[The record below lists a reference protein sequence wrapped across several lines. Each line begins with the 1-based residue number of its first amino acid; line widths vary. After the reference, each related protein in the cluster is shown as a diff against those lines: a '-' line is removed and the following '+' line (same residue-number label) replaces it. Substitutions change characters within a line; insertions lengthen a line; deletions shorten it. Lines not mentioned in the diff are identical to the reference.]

1 MLKLVVLVSGGGTNL
16 QAIIDGIADG
26 SIPNTEIKA
35 VISNNKNAYALQRA
49 KDHNIAAACVSPK
62 DFADRAAFNQA
73 LLEKIKSYEPDLIV
87 LAGCLVVIPEIMVD
101 AYPNKIINIHPSLI
115 PAFCGTGYYG
125 LKVHEGVLKR
135 GVKVT
140 GATVHFV
147 DKGTDTGPI
156 IIQKAVELGVFSVV
170 PVETRRCVV
179 KLDEKKASKKTA
191 RWQQIAE
198 SAAKQSKR
206 MLVPEVR
213 SVMTFKEALVY
224 AKELDVLLIP
234 YELAK
239 GMKET
244 KELIRSIEPGKSIG
258 VFIGPEGGFEEQEV
272 ADAMEAGAKP
282 ITLGHRILRTET
294 AGLAVLSVL
303 MFQLE
308 DE

>member
-73 LLEKIKSYEPDLIV
+73 LLEKIQSCEPDLIV

-125 LKVHEGVLKR
+125 LKVHEGGLKR

-156 IIQKAVELGVFSVV
+156 IIQKAVEVQQDDTPEILQ
-170 PVETRRCVV
+170 RRVMEQAEW
-179 KLDEKKASKKTA
+179 KIMPQAIRL
-191 RWQQIAE
+191 IAE
-198 SAAKQSKR
+198 GK
-206 MLVPEVR
+206 VR
-213 SVMTFKEALVY
+213 VEN
-224 AKELDVLLIP
+224 
-234 YELAK
+234 
-239 GMKET
+239 
-244 KELIRSIEPGKSIG
+244 GKTI
-258 VFIGPEGGFEEQEV
+258 
-272 ADAMEAGAKP
+272 
-282 ITLGHRILRTET
+282 ITE
-294 AGLAVLSVL
+294 
-303 MFQLE
+303 
-308 DE
+308 